1 MTVLEYVTKFE
12 RLSRYAPELID
23 TVEKKVTKF
32 LEGLNPL
39 IEKDAMGN
47 TPPATFEEAVKRAY
61 KYEHFYNKI
70 NRTQG
75 KGQGQGSQQGFQ

>member
-23 TVEKKVTKF
+23 TMEKKVTRF
-32 LEGLNPL
+32 LEGLSPN

-47 TPPATFEEAVKRAY
+47 TPPATFEEAMKRAY

-70 NRTQG
+70 HKTQG
-75 KGQGQGSQQGFQ
+75 KGQGQGQQQGLP